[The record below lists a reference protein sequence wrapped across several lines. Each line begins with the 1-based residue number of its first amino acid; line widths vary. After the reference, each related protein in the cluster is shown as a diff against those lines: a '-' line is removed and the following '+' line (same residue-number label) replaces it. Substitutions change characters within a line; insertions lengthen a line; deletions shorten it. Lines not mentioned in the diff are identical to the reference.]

1 MFNKVV
7 FLANSNN
14 SVLYFFPST
23 GSNKYSGS
31 NLNLS
36 CQLQKRG
43 GRGEREFIPQI
54 TPCQL
59 LDSFLMAW
67 YSPTNINSLL
77 ISKGYELEDFNNKFS
92 NINEGLLYIVKA
104 RAKAKRVAFI
114 FTEEDKK
121 QLINKID
128 ELKANFTTKKAEFNK
143 AEGKLGAI
151 LVDIKEL
158 EKANDELLNAEN
170 LDTKTFQQN
179 SLKIAKLKHNNKAL
193 IDNRNALFNECE
205 TLKSEL
211 ESLETELKELESV

>member
-1 MFNKVV
+1 MFNKVI

-43 GRGEREFIPQI
+43 GKGEREFIPQI

-77 ISKGYELEDFNNKFS
+77 ISKGYELEDFNDKFS

-121 QLINKID
+121 QLIAKIS
-128 ELKANFTTKKAEFNK
+128 ELKADYATKKAELTTLESKLAKVLTQINK
-143 AEGKLGAI
+143 
-151 LVDIKEL
+151 L
-158 EKANDELLNAEN
+158 EIANSELLESENFDSKAFSANALKVAN
-170 LDTKTFQQN
+170 LKRD
-179 SLKIAKLKHNNKAL
+179 NKAL
-193 IDNRNALFNECE
+193 IDNRNALFNEVNSLE
-205 TLKSEL
+205 SEL
-211 ESLETELKELESV
+211 ESLEDELNELESV

>member
-1 MFNKVV
+1 MFNKVI

-14 SVLYFFPST
+14 SVLYFFPSS

-43 GRGEREFIPQI
+43 GKGEREFIPQI

-121 QLINKID
+121 QLIAKIS
-128 ELKANFTTKKAEFNK
+128 ELKADYTAKKARLTSLESSLAKVLMQINK
-143 AEGKLGAI
+143 
-151 LVDIKEL
+151 L
-158 EKANDELLNAEN
+158 ENTNNELLENENFDDKKFSANA
-170 LDTKTFQQN
+170 
-179 SLKIAKLKHNNKAL
+179 LKIATLKRDNREL
-193 IDNRNALFNECE
+193 LDNRNKLCEIVSNLENEI
-205 TLKSEL
+205 
-211 ESLETELKELESV
+211 ESLENELNELESV